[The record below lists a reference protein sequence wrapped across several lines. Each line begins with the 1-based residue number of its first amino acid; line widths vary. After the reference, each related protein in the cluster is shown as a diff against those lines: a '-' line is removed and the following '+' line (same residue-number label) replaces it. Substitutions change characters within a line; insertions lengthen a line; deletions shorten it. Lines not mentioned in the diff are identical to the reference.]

1 MRIDI
6 LSLFPEYFDV
16 PLQTSIIGRA
26 QKNNLVSFNFHN
38 LRDWATDTHGTVD
51 DTPYGGGPGMVIK
64 VDIVKRALDAITR
77 LDSGTPYVI
86 LLTPRGD
93 RLSQSLSQNLA
104 EHSWI
109 ILLCGHYEGFDERV
123 NYYIDQEVSVGD
135 YVLSGGEPAA
145 LVLIDSIV
153 RLLPGVT
160 GDPSSPH
167 EESHSM
173 TDETGQP
180 LLEYPHYTRP
190 EVFEGHRVPDI
201 LLSGN
206 HQAIARWRLDQAKEK
221 TFKNEVKE

>member
-6 LSLFPEYFDV
+6 VTLFPDYFGV

-26 QKNNLVSFNFHN
+26 QKNNLVSFHFHN

-64 VDIVKRALDAITR
+64 VDIVKRALDAIAR
-77 LDSGTPYVI
+77 LESGTPHVI

-93 RLSQSLSQNLA
+93 RLSQTLSQGLTDQP
-104 EHSWI
+104 WI
-109 ILLCGHYEGFDERV
+109 VLVCGHYEGFDERI
-123 NYYIDQEVSVGD
+123 NYYIDQEISVGD

-145 LVLIDSIV
+145 LVVIDSVV

-160 GDPSSPH
+160 GDPASPH

-173 TDETGQP
+173 TDETGRP

-190 EVFEGHRVPDI
+190 EVFEGHRVPEI

-221 TFKNEVKE
+221 TDKK